1 MQPHWPQRVAAVV
14 ARRRGGRRFRMIR
27 RLLAVGC
34 FVAAGALAL
43 AGQRAPGPGVAVVAL
58 VRDLPAGAT
67 LSGSDLTMLRVADPP
82 DGALPASIN
91 AGGRLLAGPARKGE
105 IVTDVRLVPADGP
118 APGPGRVAVPVRPA
132 DPGTVEL
139 LHLGV
144 HVAVIA
150 VDSDGRAQTLAAD
163 AVVLSLPPPT
173 DASTTAKRLVV
184 LAVPT
189 SSADRLAAAAAVDTV
204 VLRFT

>member
-1 MQPHWPQRVAAVV
+1 MVRQ
-14 ARRRGGRRFRMIR
+14 
-27 RLLAVGC
+27 LLAVGC
-34 FVAAGALAL
+34 FVAAGVLAL
-43 AGQRAPGPGVAVVAL
+43 ADQRAPGPGVSVLAL
-58 VRDLPAGAT
+58 IRDLPAGAT
-67 LSGSDLTMLRVADPP
+67 LGAADLTTLQVAHPP
-82 DGALPASIN
+82 DGAVRSSTTTA
-91 AGGRLLAGPARKGE
+91 GRLLAGPARKGE

-139 LHLGV
+139 LHLGI

-150 VDSDGRAQTLAAD
+150 VDADGRAQTLAAD

-173 DASTTAKRLVV
+173 DTGPNAKRLVV

-189 SSADRLAAAAAVDTV
+189 PSADRLAAAAAVDTV

>member
-1 MQPHWPQRVAAVV
+1 MV
-14 ARRRGGRRFRMIR
+14 R

-34 FVAAGALAL
+34 FVAAGVLAL

-67 LSGSDLTMLRVADPP
+67 LTGSDLTTLRVAAPP
-82 DGALPASIN
+82 DGALTTSTA

-184 LAVPT
+184 LAVPVA
-189 SSADRLAAAAAVDTV
+189 SADRLAAAAAIDTV
-204 VLRFT
+204 VLHFT